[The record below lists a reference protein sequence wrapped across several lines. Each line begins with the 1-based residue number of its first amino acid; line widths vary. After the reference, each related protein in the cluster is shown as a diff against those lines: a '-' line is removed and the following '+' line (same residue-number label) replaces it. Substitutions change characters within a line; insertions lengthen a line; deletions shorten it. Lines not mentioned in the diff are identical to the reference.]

1 MNSKYLN
8 LSNSWA
14 SSGHARAY
22 FDIEKPFL
30 TAGLK
35 QSIGPTTLQIGSML
49 DESIIEELDLPKK
62 YKMQLGVTPSAHSY
76 AGADLAADPAFLP
89 FLSDSFNTLVLPH
102 VLESHS
108 LPHQVLRE
116 AHRVLMGEGYVV
128 ITGFNPSSLIGLQ
141 RWLRPESVFP
151 GRYYTPKRVIDWLH
165 VLGFEVV
172 ASSMFHYAPAS
183 SKSRARRWLNF
194 LESIG
199 DRWLPMFGGG
209 YMIVGRKKE
218 FSGTLVE
225 RSEFIKRR
233 PKLANTATAY
243 VGNEQTQGH
252 HKKTQNSKLK
262 N

>member
-14 SSGHARAY
+14 SSAHGRAY
-22 FDIEKPFL
+22 FDVEKSYL

-49 DESIIEELDLPKK
+49 DEAIVDELDLPKK
-62 YKMQLGVTPSAHSY
+62 YKMQLGATPSAHSY
-76 AGADLAADPAFLP
+76 VGADLAADPAFLP
-89 FLSDSFNTLVLPH
+89 FSPDSFNTVVLPH

-141 RWLRPESVFP
+141 RWLRPKSALP

-172 ASSMFHYAPAS
+172 ASSMFHYSPAS
-183 SKSRARRWLNF
+183 SKPRARRILNF

-209 YMIVGRKKE
+209 YMIVGKKKE
-218 FSGTLVE
+218 FSGTLVAKPK
-225 RSEFIKRR
+225 FIKRR

-243 VGNEQTQGH
+243 AANEQTQRQH
-252 HKKTQNSKLK
+252 RKTRDSKTK
-262 N
+262 